1 MPTRESPHDVWRKE
15 MFMKTGRVWPRGRRR
30 RGTDERTL
38 DRRDETSCLEEVYR
52 KLDPEIRLAV
62 DDAVI
67 IFGNGYKEC
76 AVNIFL
82 TEISDKYTWNVIGLH
97 ALTYSSGGSTEKF
110 REGLLEFLNDRKNV
124 GYYP

>member
-15 MFMKTGRVWPRGRRR
+15 MFMKTGRVWP
-30 RGTDERTL
+30 
-38 DRRDETSCLEEVYR
+38 RDETSCLEEVYR

>member
-1 MPTRESPHDVWRKE
+1 MGDGVVELTNALLIDVWHAIRFGLTRWMLTE
-15 MFMKTGRVWPRGRRR
+15 LQG
-30 RGTDERTL
+30 
-38 DRRDETSCLEEVYR
+38 DETSCLEEVYR